1 MKENKCTVKVR
12 DIFSML
18 KESELPLRTIEKWFI
33 EDYEGKTIRN
43 GDAFIRETIP
53 VNLDQNQSLCAKE
66 LLSEGKKVDFLK
78 VDGRV
83 VSMIGYC
90 EEADV

>member
-1 MKENKCTVKVR
+1 MRVKVK

-18 KESELPLRTIEKWFI
+18 KETELPLSTIEKWFI
-33 EDYEGKTIRN
+33 EDYEGKTIPD
-43 GDAFIRETIP
+43 GYDFIRETIP
-53 VNLDQNQSLCAKE
+53 VNLDQNQSMLAKE
-66 LLSEGKKVDFLK
+66 LLSEGKKVAVLK
-78 VDGRV
+78 VSGRV